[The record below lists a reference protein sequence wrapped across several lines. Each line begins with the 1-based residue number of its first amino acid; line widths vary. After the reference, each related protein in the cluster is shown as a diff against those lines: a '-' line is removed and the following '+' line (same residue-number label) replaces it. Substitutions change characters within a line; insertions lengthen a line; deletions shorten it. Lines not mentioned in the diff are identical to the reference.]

1 MADGTELS
9 EPHRTILEKWN
20 QVVEN
25 TASAPHFRLNR
36 QYNPSEAI
44 ERVESFITNPSQSSF
59 ENFWDPLHSAQR
71 RGAAAK
77 IYEKW
82 HEGGQTDDE
91 LADLI
96 EEIYQADS
104 YNPTWQGEL
113 GARKTLWELF
123 GFLHIEEYPI
133 INSCAQN
140 GLAFFG
146 YDCPSDYKGSV
157 EKFRQFRT
165 NYESVV
171 GHASAGTDHEVPINF
186 EIDQLFNVID
196 KVTKSDVERD
206 VDEDVKQLYRLVL
219 DEIDDESTTAEGYDS
234 IETATEDV
242 LGKIDHHLTKNI
254 LATELATDSIGDW
267 SEALSGIEHGGV
279 TVSNEQAKQ
288 CEQIVEMYEQISDEL
303 ARLADQH
310 TIGELNDASPAET
323 VFLALGR
330 DLQSRAD
337 VRLNFNQVK
346 WGVIRDE
353 EYELEAS
360 QPIDP
365 ADDPPTDKENIATQ
379 LEEKGQLVFYGPP
392 GTGKTYTAQQF
403 ARWWIDFR
411 TADDT
416 KAEQLELTTFHPSFS
431 YEDFIEGL
439 TAKEQNG
446 AVEYIVEPGVFKE
459 ICKKAKDAYNST
471 AAEETPPPYVLIVDE
486 INRGN
491 LAQIFGEL
499 MTLLEKDKRLD
510 AANEARSSLAHS
522 NESFV
527 VPPNLYI
534 IGTMN
539 TADESIALLDAALRR
554 RFRFYAFPPNFEKIL
569 LEYDLTD
576 PESIVLEGGSRR
588 DQLIAA
594 SILALQE
601 LNTRIRG
608 INQLGKGKQIGH
620 THLFGHSTGSTVR
633 DTWQFDILPQLEDY
647 YFGKFDRM
655 KEELFNNTATDLFDW
670 DAERIGDFS
679 AEVLYESLCGITG
692 INDPA
697 PLGPAIENEG
707 DDGSQ
712 PETVED
718 AWDAGERTP
727 ETFKKRI
734 EKNTKSP
741 LRERLIEL
749 WELGDKLGELDAG
762 RGDVTASVNVDIPDF
777 DPGVGFYQIK
787 ENGEFSFRLDWLLA
801 REQNDLSRD
810 DIESMQPLF
819 GELESYW
826 IEINE
831 SDNEESEVSIET
843 PDIELDSITE
853 EEFKRLITVIKDVH
867 QYYTSEV
874 VNG

>member
-1 MADGTELS
+1 MADVTELS
-9 EPHRTILEKWN
+9 DSHREILEHWK
-20 QVVEN
+20 QVVEG
-25 TASAPHFRLNR
+25 TASAPHFKLNG
-36 QYNPSEAI
+36 QYNPREATS
-44 ERVESFITNPSQSSF
+44 RVESFITKPSRSSF
-59 ENFWDPLHSAQR
+59 EHFWDPLHSAQR

-82 HEGGQTDDE
+82 HEGGRTDDE

-96 EEIYQADS
+96 EEIHQADS
-104 YNPTWQGEL
+104 YNSAWQGEL

-123 GFLHIEEYPI
+123 GFLHIEQYPI

-146 YDCPSDYKGSV
+146 YDCPSDYEGSV
-157 EKFRQFRT
+157 EKFRQFRAT
-165 NYESVV
+165 YESIV
-171 GHASAGTDHEVPINF
+171 GHASAGTDHEAPINF

-196 KVTKSDVERD
+196 KVTESDVDRD
-206 VDEDVKQLYRLVL
+206 VDTDVKQLYRLVL
-219 DEIDDESTTAEGYDS
+219 DEIDPEPLTAEGYDS
-234 IETATEDV
+234 IQTATEDV
-242 LGKIDHHLTKNI
+242 LDKIDHHLTENI
-254 LATELATDSIGDW
+254 LATELATEPIGDW
-267 SEALSGIEHGGV
+267 SEALSGIEPGV
-279 TVSNEQAKQ
+279 TVSNKKAEQ
-288 CEQIVEMYEQISDEL
+288 CEQIVGVYEQISDEL
-303 ARLADQH
+303 SRLADQH
-310 TIGELNDASPAET
+310 SIGKLNDLSPAET
-323 VFLALGR
+323 VFLALSR
-330 DLQSRAD
+330 DLQSRAG
-337 VRLNFNQVK
+337 VQVNFNQKK
-346 WGVIRDE
+346 WGVIHDS

-360 QPIDP
+360 QPIEP
-365 ADDPPTDKENIATQ
+365 ADDPPTDREKIASQ
-379 LEEKGQLVFYGPP
+379 LEKKGQLVFYGPP

-403 ARWWIDFR
+403 ARWWIDHR
-411 TADDT
+411 TTGET

-439 TAKEQNG
+439 TAKEQDG
-446 AVEYIVEPGVFKE
+446 AVEYIVEPGVFKK
-459 ICKKAKDAYNST
+459 ICKKAQDAYIST
-471 AAEETPPPYVLIVDE
+471 ATGETPPPYVLIVDE

-510 AANEARSSLAHS
+510 AANEARASLAHS

-554 RFRFYAFPPNFEKIL
+554 RFRFYAFPPNFERIL
-569 LEYDLTD
+569 DEYDLTS
-576 PESIVLEGGSRR
+576 PESVVVEGGFRR

-594 SILALQE
+594 SILALEE
-601 LNTRIRG
+601 LNVRIRG

-670 DAERIGDFS
+670 EAERIMDFS
-679 AEVLYESLCGITG
+679 EDVLYRSLCGIAG

-697 PLGPAIENEG
+697 PLGPVVEND

-712 PETVED
+712 RETVAD

-727 ETFKKRI
+727 ETFKRRI
-734 EKNTKSP
+734 EKNTDSP

-749 WELGDKLGELDAG
+749 WELGDELGELDAG
-762 RGDVTASVNVDIPDF
+762 RGEVTASVNVDIPGF

-787 ENGEFSFRLDWLLA
+787 ENGEFSFRLNWLLR

-810 DIESMQPLF
+810 DLESMQSLF
-819 GELESYW
+819 DEVDSYW
-826 IEINE
+826 IEINDSDSQE
-831 SDNEESEVSIET
+831 SGASIET
-843 PDIELDSITE
+843 PDMELDNLTD
-853 EEFKRLITVIKDVH
+853 EEFKKLVAVIKDVY
-867 QYYTSEV
+867 QYYTNEV